1 MRTEDCSIVIK
12 IKKIEKRY
20 TTKLVKKSVCIYILF
35 RKKFCMF
42 VCINFFYEKIF
53 LETT

>member
-20 TTKLVKKSVCIYILF
+20 TTKLVKKSVCIYIY
-35 RKKFCMF
+35 CF
-42 VCINFFYEKIF
+42 VKNFACSCV
-53 LETT
+53 